1 MYLFLNE
8 FNTVCIDYIWFPQIE
23 IRSRVK
29 FQGPKCVFRP
39 LFGVHICVACQTLR
53 SSCVKLS
60 IFLYWTI
67 SYWNASFV
75 VPWLF
80 DSIWFSL
87 DLHALDVCTL
97 YLQFPSNCFWGT
109 VLDQSHILI
118 IGSHFHLC
126 QETKNGARE
135 CVRLCRPSPEFR
147 KLPIRIGKIS
157 SVKGDSRDSQ

>member
-1 MYLFLNE
+1 MYCFYMVPSNRNSVQSQVPGTQMC
-8 FNTVCIDYIWFPQIE
+8 FQAFV
-23 IRSRVK
+23 RSPHM
-29 FQGPKCVFRP
+29 G
-39 LFGVHICVACQTLR
+39 VACQTLR

-75 VPWLF
+75 VTWLF

-109 VLDQSHILI
+109 VLDQSHIFV
-118 IGSHFHLC
+118 IGSHFPLR

-147 KLPIRIGKIS
+147 KLPTRIGKIS